1 MDTVELP
8 GVIDSPSSAALGV
21 SSPLRSPATPLSQ
34 PQTPIYAPQASSTA
48 PTFFSKIRPSKS
60 LENDENEHQYNPE
73 EVYK

>member
-8 GVIDSPSSAALGV
+8 GVIDSPSSSALGV